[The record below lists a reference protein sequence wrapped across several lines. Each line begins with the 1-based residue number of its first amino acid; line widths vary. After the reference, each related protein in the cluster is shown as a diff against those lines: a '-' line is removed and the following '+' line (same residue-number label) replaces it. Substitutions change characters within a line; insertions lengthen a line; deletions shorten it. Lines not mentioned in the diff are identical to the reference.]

1 MTPRLALVTILYQS
15 DAVLDDFFKSL
26 HAQTYQ
32 AFTIYVVDNSA
43 SPETDQV
50 LADCMKRYPLAG
62 FRYIN
67 SGANVGVAAGNNIGI
82 RAALAD
88 KATHVLLL
96 NNDIVFEQTDLLQRM
111 LGLATSHAMITPKI
125 FYYDTNLLWM
135 AGGYMDH
142 WRALGVHEGMQKKDS
157 PAFSV
162 SKPISYAP
170 TCFLMI
176 RSEVFSQTGLMDE
189 AYFCYYDDTDF
200 VWRAQCKG
208 FDLWYDAGSSL
219 RHKVSSSSGGDASP
233 FYIYYANRNKIYF
246 IRKHY
251 RFLKKAW
258 LLAYTLLS
266 RMVFYLRFDSVGRK
280 KMFAGLKDG
289 FRLPVT
295 D

>member
-1 MTPRLALVTILYQS
+1 MMPRLALVTILYQS
-15 DAVLDDFFKSL
+15 DAVLDDFFRSL
-26 HAQTYQ
+26 YAQSYQ
-32 AFTIYVVDNSA
+32 SFTIYVVDNSA
-43 SPETDQV
+43 SPQTDQV
-50 LADCMKRYPLAG
+50 LADCMNRYPLAG
-62 FRYIN
+62 YHYIN

-88 KATHVLLL
+88 QATHILLL
-96 NNDIVFEQTDLLQRM
+96 NNDIVFEQTDLLERM
-111 LGLATSHAMITPKI
+111 LGLATAHAMITPKI
-125 FYYDTNLLWM
+125 FYYDTDLLWM
-135 AGGYMDH
+135 AGGHMDH
-142 WRALGVHEGMQKKDS
+142 MRALGVHEGMKQKDS

-170 TCFLMI
+170 TCFLMV
-176 RSEVFSQTGLMDE
+176 RADVFSQTGLMDE
-189 AYFCYYDDTDF
+189 SYFCYYDDTDF
-200 VWRAQCKG
+200 VWRAQCHG

-251 RFLKKAW
+251 RFVKKIW

-266 RMVFYLRFDSVGRK
+266 RVVFYVRFDSVGRK
-280 KMFAGLKDG
+280 KLTAGLKDG

-295 D
+295 N